1 MNIGGAVM
9 KKLFLIALFALQSYA
24 GVTEWFEPSSPK
36 AKRIGELMG
45 ELEPA
50 IDKALKDFQVPAVS
64 LGIVSEGRLVYAK
77 GFGYRDAESRLPA
90 GADTIY
96 SIGSC
101 TKAFTSFLAGTLVD
115 EGLIRW
121 DQRIIDI
128 YPEFRLWDGH
138 ATLNL
143 TMRDLMSHR
152 SGMPQHDLM
161 WYNSS
166 TLTRMEIMRRLRHL
180 QPSCDIRERYQYNN
194 LMYLTAGFAME
205 HLMAR
210 SWEDLVAERIL
221 QPLAMT
227 ETSFRVADMQAKADF
242 AAPYLEKKDGSLK
255 RMTFRDISLIAPAGG
270 INSNVVD
277 LAKWVGI
284 HLSGG
289 QWGGKSL
296 ISPSTLQEMHA
307 PQMIVPGT
315 PETNESPVFT
325 TGLGWNII
333 TYRGHYYVSH
343 DGGVDGF
350 TSVIG
355 FLPRADLG
363 MIVLSNKN
371 LTTLPRYLSL
381 QIIDKLLDLPYKD
394 WLQEGVDALEKT
406 KNAKAESMK
415 KEGLA
420 RKMGTEPSHPI
431 EEYAGE
437 YSHEGYGTLTI
448 KELDGKLSLFMNDLE
463 ASLDH
468 WHYDVF
474 VIAEEAQDMFR
485 TREGAKIS
493 FQNGLSGEIEK
504 LVIPFEPKSGDVVFR
519 KLSAESLSGQAYLK
533 QFTGVYEIY
542 GYVVEIV
549 LNKGILC
556 ALVPGQPCYE
566 LVPESKNEFSVK
578 SLAGYTVRFLMDQAQ
593 KVEEVLLVQPYGA
606 FSAKPKK

>member
-1 MNIGGAVM
+1 M
-9 KKLFLIALFALQSYA
+9 KIIFLFVVTLAYCYA
-24 GVTEWFEPSSPK
+24 GEFDWLDASSPK
-36 AKRIGELMG
+36 EKRIGQLMQ

-50 IDKALKDFQVPAVS
+50 IVKALKDFQVPAVS
-64 LGIVSEGRLVYAK
+64 LAIVSEGRLVYAK
-77 GFGYRDAESRLPA
+77 GFGWRDAENLLPA
-90 GADTIY
+90 SAETVY

-101 TKAFTSFLAGTLVD
+101 SKAFTSFLAGTLVD

-128 YPEFRLWDGH
+128 YPEFRLLDGH

-166 TLTRMEIMRRLRHL
+166 TLTRMEVMRRLRHL

-194 LMYLTAGFAME
+194 LMYLVAGFTME

-210 SWEDLVAERIL
+210 PWEDLVAERIL
-221 QPLAMT
+221 GPLGMT
-227 ETSFRVADMQAKADF
+227 HTSFRVADMQAQVDF
-242 AAPYLEKKDGSLK
+242 AVPYLEKKDGALK

-277 LAKWVGI
+277 LAKWVQL

-289 QWGGKSL
+289 LFGGKSL
-296 ISPSTLQEMHA
+296 ISPATMQEMHT

-315 PETNESPVFT
+315 PETNESPIFT
-325 TGLGWNII
+325 TGLGWNIV

-355 FLPRADLG
+355 FLPKTDLG

-371 LTTLPRYLSL
+371 LSTLPRYLSL
-381 QIIDKLLDLPYKD
+381 QIIDRLLDLPYND

-415 KEGLA
+415 KDGLA
-420 RKMGTEPSHPI
+420 QKMGTHPSHAI
-431 EEYAGE
+431 QDYAGE

-448 KELDGKLSLFMNDLE
+448 REKDGKLSIFMNDLE
-463 ASLDH
+463 CLLDH

-474 VIAEEAQDMFR
+474 VISEEAQDMYR

-519 KLSAESLSGQAYLK
+519 KLASESLSGQAYLK

-549 LNKGILC
+549 LNKGVLS
-556 ALVPGQPCYE
+556 ALVPGQPRYE

-578 SLAGYTVRFLMDQAQ
+578 SLAGYTVRFLMDQVQ